1 MVDRLGSDNLMVILG
16 TPNVDSSR
24 LYAMTVTEGDPTWAG
39 VLADAHL
46 DLPVYHI
53 TEAEVKAQ
61 IDPNAYESLVGLMEM
76 VLEIDEIAHALQE
89 IRAANG
95 QVV

>member
-1 MVDRLGSDNLMVILG
+1 VDTLGSDSLVVLVG

-24 LYAMTVTEGDPTWAG
+24 LYALTVTEGDPTWAG

-53 TEAEVKAQ
+53 TEPEVKTQ
-61 IDPNAYESLVGLMEM
+61 IDPEVYEPQVGLLEM
-76 VLEIDEIAHALQE
+76 VLETDEIAAALHE
-89 IRAANG
+89 IRNG
-95 QVV
+95 NS